1 MKVEARQKTGEPAA
15 PEARF
20 LNLID
25 TATQKAWH
33 VRLEADILTL
43 IEPNKGPILKLHR
56 DETARYLRIT
66 WDPWRGR
73 RLTFMIIEGVRV
85 YSFSCANA
93 EIMQLLAWL
102 PQGASGH
109 LPRETA
115 KEIRYSG
122 LSVALLGVL
131 HLVVPEL
138 FFWGCGIGLLMIGV
152 LAVANPRRSNYGIN
166 GIGLMGVGFYDV
178 AALPKALLPGMN
190 QAQNNLTLV
199 LVGTVL
205 VLWGVFQ
212 LLRLGPDQRLRVA
225 RALRDEQAAFLPAH
239 SQLVRWVG
247 WWNLGGAAFLLTYVA
262 GLLIVANNNQSMKN
276 IEPDLAVLCVLIVL
290 TLFSGLIFLLRKRAA
305 YFEAKVSAQAL
316 IAMAI
321 FFFGGTTVLF
331 RAGDPFSIFGALF
344 SAHVE
349 LIASPYIWCALVL
362 SVFFFNRWFA
372 RAVDRELE
380 EQRD

>member
-1 MKVEARQKTGEPAA
+1 MNVEARRTDGEPTAR
-15 PEARF
+15 EERF

-25 TATQKAWH
+25 TATQKVWH

-43 IEPNKGPILKLHR
+43 IEPSKGAVLKLHR

-66 WDPWRGR
+66 WDMWRGR
-73 RLTFMIIEGVRV
+73 RLTFVIIEGVRV

-102 PQGASGH
+102 PQGVGGH
-109 LPRETA
+109 LPHETA

-122 LSVALLGVL
+122 LSVVLLGVL

-138 FFWGCGIGLLMIGV
+138 FFWGCGIGLLMIGM
-152 LAVANPRRSNYGIN
+152 LAVANPRRSNYAIN

-178 AALPKALLPGMN
+178 AGLPKALLPGMN

-239 SQLVRWVG
+239 SRLVRLVG
-247 WWNLGGAAFLLTYVA
+247 WWNLAAAASLLTYMA
-262 GLLIVANNNQSMKN
+262 GLLLVANNHPSMKD
-276 IEPDLAVLCVLIVL
+276 IEPDLAVLGVLIVL
-290 TLFSGLIFLLRKRAA
+290 TLSSGLIFLVRRRAA

-321 FFFGGTTVLF
+321 FFLEGTTVLF
-331 RAGDPFSIFGALF
+331 RPGDPLSIFGALF

-349 LIASPYIWCALVL
+349 LIASPYIWCTMVL